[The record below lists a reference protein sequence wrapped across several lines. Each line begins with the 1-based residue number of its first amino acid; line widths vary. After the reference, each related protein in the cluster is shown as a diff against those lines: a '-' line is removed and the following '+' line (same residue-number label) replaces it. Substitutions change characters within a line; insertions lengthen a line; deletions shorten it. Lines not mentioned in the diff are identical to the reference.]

1 MKINLCTKK
10 TQQITKTN
18 QVLQE
23 SENTLKA
30 EINFLKEQVT
40 ALWQNTRHTSD
51 EINQPDTT
59 SASSVPSITSEKRP
73 GTSTP
78 STTETS
84 SPSITPNIPT
94 ENRFIPLRD
103 HGESD
108 NTSNSRQDI
117 DVVNNTATTS
127 PKTNP
132 PNQRGNGIPTQ
143 PPSFPAV
150 VDKCVFLCDSNGK
163 FLDKKK
169 LFPSG
174 QDFTFFRC
182 PTTTHARTILQDE
195 INKEPEHPK
204 LILFHSGTNDLTPTT
219 LIDDFISEI
228 SVFITQVSTMF
239 PKSKI
244 IYSTLLPRADISL
257 HNLSKINAKLFDS
270 CSTLPNVHMLSHEN
284 IFSKGLDV
292 LHDNKHLKKRHL
304 GLFAANL
311 VAAIRGRAQQ
321 PPRSV
326 PSQPNRS
333 SSSPSRSLYPKT
345 EEIHAFPTNQ
355 VGNGL
360 NKFYL
365 NAETHHPPP
374 SFRQPYTSSLEG
386 YSSYSNAVKYGPLS
400 GTNRPTYHTPQQQ
413 SKLVHAQNGP
423 PAKANEHLVPN
434 SSSLPYNDQSGDS
447 KISGVEV
454 PKELVSLLRFIKTLL

>member
-1 MKINLCTKK
+1 MRDTLGQLEVDFTYHQIVSSGDLENIKDKIAKQDHLIKVQKQTIDDRYSDLSSQIKSLQEMISQQSKVIRTLQDENQSLHKK

-59 SASSVPSITSEKRP
+59 SASSVQSITSDKRP
-73 GTSTP
+73 GTPTP

-103 HGESD
+103 HGESG

-117 DVVNNTATTS
+117 DVVNNAATTS

-204 LILFHSGTNDLTPTT
+204 LILIHSGTNDLTPTT
-219 LIDDFISEI
+219 LIDDFIPEI

-244 IYSTLLPRADISL
+244 IYSTLLPRADIS
-257 HNLSKINAKLFDS
+257 SVAQSVK
-270 CSTLPNVHMLSHEN
+270 
-284 IFSKGLDV
+284 
-292 LHDNKHLKKRHL
+292 NKR
-304 GLFAANL
+304 
-311 VAAIRGRAQQ
+311 
-321 PPRSV
+321 
-326 PSQPNRS
+326 
-333 SSSPSRSLYPKT
+333 
-345 EEIHAFPTNQ
+345 
-355 VGNGL
+355 
-360 NKFYL
+360 
-365 NAETHHPPP
+365 ET
-374 SFRQPYTSSLEG
+374 F
-386 YSSYSNAVKYGPLS
+386 
-400 GTNRPTYHTPQQQ
+400 
-413 SKLVHAQNGP
+413 
-423 PAKANEHLVPN
+423 
-434 SSSLPYNDQSGDS
+434 
-447 KISGVEV
+447 
-454 PKELVSLLRFIKTLL
+454 